1 MTVRGLWR
9 EEDGGR
15 ALHLGGVAGEPGRA
29 TPVRGATGCSGS
41 AAGWGSGRRLG
52 RRQAKDRNGVP
63 APAGGQTRSEMGGP
77 TVLPQRPKSPPIRR
91 ECPVSGVTLLGPQG
105 GMGRG
110 CLGAQVAVIS

>member
-9 EEDGGR
+9 EEGGGR

-52 RRQAKDRNGVP
+52 RTQAKDRNGVP
-63 APAGGQTRSEMGGP
+63 VPAEGPDPVRDGWAHRTAPETKVTTHQEG
-77 TVLPQRPKSPPIRR
+77 
-91 ECPVSGVTLLGPQG
+91 VSSLGVTLLGPQG

-110 CLGAQVAVIS
+110 WLGAQVAVIS